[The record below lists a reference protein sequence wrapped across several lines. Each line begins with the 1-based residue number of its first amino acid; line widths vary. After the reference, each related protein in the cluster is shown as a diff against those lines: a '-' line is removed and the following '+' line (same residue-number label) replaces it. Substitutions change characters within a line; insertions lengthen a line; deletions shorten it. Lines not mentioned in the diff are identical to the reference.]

1 MKTTEIVGF
10 KRDNLGTSSSK
21 RLRADGNAPCVV
33 YGEGSDPIHFHSPM
47 YLFKDLLYTPD
58 AYIVNLNVEGTEMK
72 CILKDVQLH
81 PVNEMILHVDFLKI
95 SEENPI
101 VIDLPIS
108 ISGTSTGVANG
119 GQLFKKVTKLKVKG
133 LSKDLPEAVDVSIE
147 GLGLGKSV
155 RVKDVETE
163 GFKILNNEQVT
174 IASVIIPRVLK
185 QAGVGDDSDLEEG
198 DAAAE

>member
-10 KRDNLGTSSSK
+10 KRDDLGTSSSK

-33 YGEGSDPIHFHSPM
+33 YGQGSEPIHFHSPM
-47 YLFKDLLYTPD
+47 YLFKELLYTPD

-72 CILKDVQLH
+72 CILKDVQFH
-81 PVNEMILHVDFLKI
+81 PVSEMILHVDLLQV
-95 SEENPI
+95 SEDKEI

-119 GQLFKKVTKLKVKG
+119 GQLFKKITKLKVKG
-133 LSKDLPEAVDVSIE
+133 LIADLPQFVDVSIE

-155 RVKDVETE
+155 RVKEVETN

-185 QAGVGDDSDLEEG
+185 QAGIGDDADLEEG
-198 DAAAE
+198 EEG